1 MKLPIKTRI
10 LEYVITKDDVLTA
23 QELSETLKKEYGNER
38 KNRRNQSVG

>member
-23 QELSETLKKEYGNER
+23 QELSETLKRNMAMKE
-38 KNRRNQSVG
+38 QLL